1 MVKLVRSLVNKF
13 RGVVEG
19 VAGEDVRDKAFDVVL
34 EDPTEQNI
42 HYQKTLVDRTEVRDA
57 ALKTTGTNDGFEQT
71 QVLDARRSRKTKDS
85 EGLYQ

>member
-1 MVKLVRSLVNKF
+1 MTQIREIVNKF

-19 VAGEDVRDKAFDVVL
+19 LAGEDVRDKAFDVVL

-42 HYQKTLVDRTEVRDA
+42 HYQKTLVDRTEARDA

-71 QVLDARRSRKTKDS
+71 QVLDARRTRKTRDS
-85 EGLYQ
+85 ENIYQ